1 MLMCY
6 SISLISNFFFSLLS
20 QLIIQ
25 WFILYKELN
34 STTKMI
40 YVMSSIINKWMDDGI
55 EWMNK
60 LNDGIKLDVLLML
73 LDLSLLVA
81 LLLR

>member
-1 MLMCY
+1 M
-6 SISLISNFFFSLLS
+6 LS

>member
-1 MLMCY
+1 
-6 SISLISNFFFSLLS
+6 
-20 QLIIQ
+20 
-25 WFILYKELN
+25 
-34 STTKMI
+34 
-40 YVMSSIINKWMDDGI
+40 MDDGI

>member
-1 MLMCY
+1 M
-6 SISLISNFFFSLLS
+6 LS
-20 QLIIQ
+20 QLIIE